1 CPLSLR
7 NARLPLHVHRRTRP
21 RPSSSRGGRDPA
33 RRRRRRAPTPP
44 GRRLQADG
52 GLRHRRRAAARVPL
66 RRSDGDARRRRVPRL
81 PGLGADRVTDAARE
95 DEARALARL
104 DETGAVI
111 VAGVERQVPGW
122 ARAQVERLLD
132 AWGHAR
138 ADARVRAEA
147 QTAEA
152 GAAAARRIVA
162 ELRALFA
169 MDPQQQQATP
179 LEVVR
184 TAYREP
190 TEVLAAAG

>member
-1 CPLSLR
+1 
-7 NARLPLHVHRRTRP
+7 
-21 RPSSSRGGRDPA
+21 
-33 RRRRRRAPTPP
+33 
-44 GRRLQADG
+44 
-52 GLRHRRRAAARVPL
+52 
-66 RRSDGDARRRRVPRL
+66 
-81 PGLGADRVTDAARE
+81 VTDAARE

-104 DETGAVI
+104 DETGAAI

-132 AWGHAR
+132 AWGRAP

-147 QTAEA
+147 QSAEA

-169 MDPQQQQATP
+169 VDPAQQQATP

-184 TAYREP
+184 TSYREP
-190 TEVLAAAG
+190 TAVLAAAGVPPIVRDEFDERAWPDDIYGLVPRTLGDLGDPELAPLHLAWGMAKATVIRAHRAV

>member
-1 CPLSLR
+1 
-7 NARLPLHVHRRTRP
+7 
-21 RPSSSRGGRDPA
+21 
-33 RRRRRRAPTPP
+33 
-44 GRRLQADG
+44 
-52 GLRHRRRAAARVPL
+52 
-66 RRSDGDARRRRVPRL
+66 
-81 PGLGADRVTDAARE
+81 VTDAARE

-104 DETGAVI
+104 DETGAAI

-132 AWGHAR
+132 AWGRAP

-147 QTAEA
+147 QSAEA

-169 MDPQQQQATP
+169 VDPAQQQATP

-184 TAYREP
+184 TSYREP
-190 TEVLAAAG
+190 SAVLAAAGVPPIVRDEFDERAWPDDVYGLVPRTLGDLGDPELAPLHLAWGMAKATVIRARRAV